1 MVLYNTFY
9 SEMNSQAVKFGILYP
24 AEEGESEH
32 INLVASWSDD
42 PSAPFSYYE

>member
-9 SEMNSQAVKFGILYP
+9 SELNSQAVKFGILCP

-32 INLVASWSDD
+32 INLVASWSVD
-42 PSAPFSYYE
+42 PSAPFSY